1 MKEGF
6 KMDINSFVSWDM
18 LQSYATFV
26 GIVFM
31 IVQVIKELPKISNI
45 PTRLVSIII
54 AFALQ
59 LCVNLQAG
67 TFKVVDI
74 VLYIIS
80 AIVISL
86 TANGIAD
93 ASIVIKSK
101 ITEEK

>member
-1 MKEGF
+1 ME
-6 KMDINSFVSWDM
+6 INSFVTWDM

-31 IVQVIKELPKISNI
+31 IVQVVKELPLIANI

-54 AFALQ
+54 SFALQ
-59 LCVNLQAG
+59 ICVNLQAG
-67 TFKVVDI
+67 TFIGVDI

-93 ASIVIKSK
+93 ASIIIKSK
-101 ITEEK
+101 VAGKE